1 MKYTLY
7 YKDAKK
13 LDLYLY
19 FSQKLVYIE
28 KTLMKLNLCQD
39 IYVCMYIYIYI
50 YIYVYIYRYTFK
62 HAKLLKDE
70 FFVTLI
76 KLKLGFIFN
85 IWEYIWT

>member
-28 KTLMKLNLCQD
+28 NTLMKLN
-39 IYVCMYIYIYI
+39 MYK
-50 YIYVYIYRYTFK
+50 R
-62 HAKLLKDE
+62 
-70 FFVTLI
+70 FFD
-76 KLKLGFIFN
+76 KR
-85 IWEYIWT
+85 W